1 MLSKKEQLNYD
12 HKTKTKNMKHIL
24 LAIVALAA
32 LTIPSN
38 NAAAQCGDELM
49 KQALGAMGNY
59 QYIKDFDIKLAA
71 GTSSTGTKFSVVLNS
86 RTHYQINIANGS
98 TNAEKVVV
106 QIFDGDKLIG
116 TNFANGK
123 TFEAFQFICS
133 KTGAYKLQVS
143 CPGGGEAC
151 ARAVLSLVK
160 QYREA
165 EMPK

>member
-1 MLSKKEQLNYD
+1 
-12 HKTKTKNMKHIL
+12 MKRIL
-24 LAIVALAA
+24 LSLIAMVAMVAA
-32 LTIPSN
+32 AN
-38 NAAAQCGDELM
+38 AQCGDELM

-59 QYIKDFDIKLAA
+59 QYIKDFDIKLPAA
-71 GTSSTGTKFSVVLNS
+71 TSKTGTKFSVVLNS

-98 TNAEKVVV
+98 SNAEKVII
-106 QIFDGDKLIG
+106 QIFDGDKLLG

-133 KTGAYKLQVS
+133 KTGAYKLHVY
-143 CPGGGEAC
+143 CNGGSDAC

-160 QYREA
+160 QYSEA

>member
-1 MLSKKEQLNYD
+1 
-12 HKTKTKNMKHIL
+12 MKRIL
-24 LAIVALAA
+24 LSLIAMVAMMASA
-32 LTIPSN
+32 N
-38 NAAAQCGDELM
+38 AQCGDELM

-59 QYIKDFDIKLAA
+59 QYIKDFDIKLPAA
-71 GTSSTGTKFSVVLNS
+71 TSKTGTKFSVVLNS

-98 TNAEKVVV
+98 SNAEKVII
-106 QIFDGDKLIG
+106 QIFDGDKLLG

-133 KTGAYKLQVS
+133 KTGAYKLHVY
-143 CPGGGEAC
+143 CNGGSDAC

-160 QYREA
+160 QYSEA